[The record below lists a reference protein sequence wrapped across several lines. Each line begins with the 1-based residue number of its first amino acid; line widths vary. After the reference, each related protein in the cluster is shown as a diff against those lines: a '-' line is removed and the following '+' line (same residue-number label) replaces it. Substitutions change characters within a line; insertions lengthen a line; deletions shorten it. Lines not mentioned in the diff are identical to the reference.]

1 MTVDIMG
8 NMVHA
13 PLIPLSMLQDAGVL
27 VDCGAPESFDAAHT
41 PGSIN
46 LPFAPCDDVSSAVS
60 WLAGLDARV
69 AVTGETEWEAADMA
83 VCLDRFGIDCLGV
96 LEG

>member
-1 MTVDIMG
+1 MTVDIME
-8 NMVHA
+8 NTVRA
-13 PLIPLSMLQDAGVL
+13 PLIPLSTLQDDAL
-27 VDCGAPESFDAAHT
+27 LIDCREPESFDAAHI

-46 LPFAPCDDVSSAVS
+46 LPFAPCDEVSSAVS

-69 AVTGETEWEAADMA
+69 AVTGETECEAADMA